1 MKTEEL
7 YRRVEDVAVAVV
19 PEEEKGEEVWRVY
32 LINFKE
38 EPISNI
44 LVNSKG
50 YGEKDERQVKTGT
63 LRQFFDELEPQ
74 SFVMIEFIS
83 KELFSI
89 NNEFWI
95 SFWYKDYLYDKKFIF
110 LTDTIIKENLTP
122 IPLVNKSGVMIK

>member
-1 MKTEEL
+1 MNTEEL

-32 LINFKE
+32 LINFKDD
-38 EPISNI
+38 PISNI

-50 YGEKDERQVKTGT
+50 YGEKDERHVKTGT
-63 LRQFFDELEPQ
+63 LRQFFDEIEPK

-110 LTDTIIKENLTP
+110 LTDTIIRENLTP